1 MLKYLLEN
9 DMVTLEKIHKFV
21 YTPLGYV
28 YHDFI
33 QAMTKLRQQAED
45 MKQQAEQDV
54 KSGKISHEEKEGITQ
69 MANSLKEF
77 AKLNNNSCYGKTIQS
92 DEKFDTSVM
101 VNSKEKYLKQTIGK
115 SLMDFNILAP
125 KTDHH
130 SGSVE
135 LKLKK
140 DKYEIKANK
149 GDGAAVL
156 SISKMLMLDFI
167 YNGPISKA
175 YTKEE
180 VKYMYTDTDG
190 LVVRV
195 VQLPDARAAPRTYE
209 EFLQRFD
216 ETPECRQLK
225 ERHFAKPGELTPG
238 KMKFEKNIVEF
249 VGLSPKVYAFNT
261 GDDLLEL
268 GIEGKLDRQKY
279 VTKMKGVSEKQN
291 RHLEFSKYL
300 EAYNNGTRVRGTNT
314 MILKSNKHS
323 KMEMVTVEQNKWALT
338 PYDDKRL
345 WVDKNASIPWGY
357 SDIEYNPDR
366 VFARIIR
373 NCARR
378 VNISI
383 KKFLSILG
391 CTVKE
396 FRTHIEEGMKKI
408 PFCTL
413 MTYKTYWNID
423 HKVPL
428 SNRDLTDERILS
440 ELCDYTNL
448 HPMTVVEN
456 SRKKNKEPTKDET
469 NRDRKKVDEINEIIR
484 LLG

>member
-1 MLKYLLEN
+1 
-9 DMVTLEKIHKFV
+9 
-21 YTPLGYV
+21 
-28 YHDFI
+28 
-33 QAMTKLRQQAED
+33 MTKLRQQAED
-45 MKQQAEQDV
+45 MKRQAEQDA
-54 KSGKISHEEKEGITQ
+54 KSGKISNEENEGIAQ

-101 VNSKEKYLKQTIGK
+101 VNSKDTYLKQTIGRG
-115 SLMDFNILAP
+115 LMDFNILAP
-125 KTDHH
+125 KTDNH

-140 DKYEIKANK
+140 DKYEIKSNK

-190 LVVRV
+190 LIVRV
-195 VQLPDARAAPRTYE
+195 VQLPGARAAPRTYE

-216 ETPECRQLK
+216 ETTECRLLK
-225 ERHFAKPGELTPG
+225 DRHFAKPGELTPG

-249 VGLSPKVYAFNT
+249 VALSPKVYAFAIGGDKLDEKGNT
-261 GDDLLEL
+261 GRHITKIK
-268 GIEGKLDRQKY
+268 GI
-279 VTKMKGVSEKQN
+279 SEKQN
-291 RHLEFSKYL
+291 KHLEFSKYL
-300 EAYNNGTRVRGTNT
+300 EAYHKGIRVRGTNT

-338 PYDDKRL
+338 PYDDKR
-345 WVDKNASIPWGY
+345 WWSGKNVSIPWGY
-357 SDIEYNPDR
+357 GDIEYNPNR

-378 VNISI
+378 VNVSI
-383 KKFLSILG
+383 TKFLSILG

-396 FRTHIEEGMKKI
+396 FRKHIEEGMKKI

-413 MTYKTYWNID
+413 LTYKTYWNID
-423 HKVPL
+423 HTIPL
-428 SNRDLTDERILS
+428 SKRDLTDERILR
-440 ELCDYTNL
+440 ELCHYTNL
-448 HPMTVVEN
+448 HPMTVADN
-456 SRKKNKEPTKDET
+456 SRKRNKEPKNDQNKLIEI
-469 NRDRKKVDEINEIIR
+469 DEIIQ
-484 LLG
+484 LLNTS